1 MSDDQDGC
9 ELSERFFWYRP
20 TRVVPDQRPLNG
32 CVCVCVRACVSSQ
45 FNQHYLQGGSQ
56 WLLGITE
63 VDKLNSNYKGAVVM
77 RSVFTNTVKYF
88 TLLTSALNGET
99 VLG

>member
-20 TRVVPDQRPLNG
+20 TWVVPDQRPLNG
-32 CVCVCVRACVSSQ
+32 CVCVCVCVCLPSLIS
-45 FNQHYLQGGSQ
+45 
-56 WLLGITE
+56 IICK
-63 VDKLNSNYKGAVVM
+63 VAASNYKGAVVM
-77 RSVFTNTVKYF
+77 RSVFTNTVKYL

-99 VLG
+99 MLG

>member
-1 MSDDQDGC
+1 M
-9 ELSERFFWYRP
+9 
-20 TRVVPDQRPLNG
+20 
-32 CVCVCVRACVSSQ
+32 
-45 FNQHYLQGGSQ
+45 
-56 WLLGITE
+56 LGITE

-99 VLG
+99 ILG